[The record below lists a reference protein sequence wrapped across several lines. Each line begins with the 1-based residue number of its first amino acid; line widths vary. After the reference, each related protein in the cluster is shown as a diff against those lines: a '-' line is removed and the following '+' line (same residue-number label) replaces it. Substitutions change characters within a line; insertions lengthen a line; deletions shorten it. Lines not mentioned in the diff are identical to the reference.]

1 MPKSAIINFLDSN
14 IHSNSAIQHSNH
26 IDKTIF
32 LVLMTELSNMSKNL
46 KKSQLSRL
54 ITLCAVLTEFSDFLQ
69 ETSVKYV
76 KLKVIHN

>member
-1 MPKSAIINFLDSN
+1 
-14 IHSNSAIQHSNH
+14 
-26 IDKTIF
+26 
-32 LVLMTELSNMSKNL
+32 MTELSNMSKNL

-69 ETSVKYV
+69 ETGVKYV